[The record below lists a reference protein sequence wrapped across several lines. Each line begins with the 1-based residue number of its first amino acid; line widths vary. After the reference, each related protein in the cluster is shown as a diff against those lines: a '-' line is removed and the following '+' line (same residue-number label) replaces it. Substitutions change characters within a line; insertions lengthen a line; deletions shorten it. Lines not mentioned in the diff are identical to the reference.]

1 MDNPNFDNKKI
12 IQMVAVI
19 GLLCLFVGIAAR
31 IRQNN
36 QKTLADTYNSKESSA
51 SIGSDADT
59 ENSSDDANSS
69 GASCSSDTSSS
80 SDASVGSNTSG
91 ISEAEATDNSGSNGV
106 DSDSTLSGSSLSD
119 ISDEEYDAFYYVD
132 NSDGTS
138 VVNLLYYDYSH
149 NVTAGRLECESE
161 QAYELML
168 IFYKLYK
175 NHYEFSSII
184 PLSEYEDEDAC
195 RAANNTYCFD
205 GTVYINPLYNPR
217 ITYENDTA
225 ICTPE
230 ASAAYADRTGDFPYK
245 ITNEDYAYTLLTDA
259 GYYWGG
265 NRNGS
270 KDYSSFSK

>member
-59 ENSSDDANSS
+59 ENSSDDADSS
-69 GASCSSDTSSS
+69 GASGSSDTSSN
-80 SDASVGSNTSG
+80 SDASVGSSTSG
-91 ISEAEATDNSGSNGV
+91 ISEAEDSNNSDSN
-106 DSDSTLSGSSLSD
+106 DTDSTLSGSSLSD

>member
-59 ENSSDDANSS
+59 ENSSDDAE
-69 GASCSSDTSSS
+69 AS
-80 SDASVGSNTSG
+80 N
-91 ISEAEATDNSGSNGV
+91 NSGSNDT

-149 NVTAGRLECESE
+149 NVTAGRLECDSE

-195 RAANNTYCFD
+195 RAANNTYCLD

-230 ASAAYADRTGDFPYK
+230 ASAAYTDRTGDFPYK